1 MEKIINVGGKEVLFR
16 ATGATPLNYR
26 NAFAGK
32 DIFKDLM
39 SLEGVDE
46 GSIEGLDMGIFER
59 IAYVMSD
66 AIPKHI
72 SFEDW
77 LDSFELMDIMIA
89 LPEIMELWE
98 ANGLTQSEPVKNT

>member
-1 MEKIINVGGKEVLFR
+1 
-16 ATGATPLNYR
+16 
-26 NAFAGK
+26 
-32 DIFKDLM
+32 
-39 SLEGVDE
+39 
-46 GSIEGLDMGIFER
+46 MGIFER

-66 AIPKHI
+66 AAGKHI

-77 LDSFELMDIMIA
+77 LDSFELMDIMNA